1 MNNKIYDY
9 DINMENNFN
18 TKANE
23 LKNILIG
30 LSFNGDIDFK
40 NKIHNIKIIEERKDK
55 NDSEFYYK
63 TLIIGNLSFY
73 YIHFDNGTEIGD
85 HYLNINNYKI
95 IGPNKNEKLSEKY
108 RNNISFLF
116 DENNFKLLTEKM
128 FIEFIY
134 TVFNFM
140 KI

>member
-55 NDSEFYYK
+55 NDSE
-63 TLIIGNLSFY
+63 
-73 YIHFDNGTEIGD
+73 
-85 HYLNINNYKI
+85 
-95 IGPNKNEKLSEKY
+95 
-108 RNNISFLF
+108 R
-116 DENNFKLLTEKM
+116 
-128 FIEFIY
+128 
-134 TVFNFM
+134 
-140 KI
+140 